1 MNILF
6 LRKLF
11 WNSLRA
17 SSCSIA
23 IFSIAVMF
31 FKNVPF
37 YFQIVPHFFFA
48 CACFTHYKS
57 CKYGLRIEHETEGYG
72 QPYRAYFSRASLL
85 TEQFQGLKRDLH
97 KRVAFLTIA
106 AGLMGPLELL
116 RSLGKASRRES
127 VQIDNLSPILIS
139 TILLTL
145 GVLWYYSIKEDEK
158 KV

>member
-23 IFSIAVMF
+23 TFSIAVMF

-57 CKYGLRIEHETEGYG
+57 CKYGLRIEQEAEGYR
-72 QPYRAYFSRASLL
+72 QPYGVQFSKASLL

-97 KRVAFLTIA
+97 KRVSFLTIA
-106 AGLMGPLELL
+106 AGLMGPLEL
-116 RSLGKASRRES
+116 GKASRRES
-127 VQIDNLSPILIS
+127 MQIDNLSPILIS
-139 TILLTL
+139 TTLLTL

>member
-17 SSCSIA
+17 ATCSIA
-23 IFSIAVMF
+23 SFSIAVMF

-57 CKYGLRIEHETEGYG
+57 CKYRLRIEQDAERCR
-72 QPYRAYFSRASLL
+72 QPYRVHFSEASLL

-127 VQIDNLSPILIS
+127 MQIDNLSPILIS
-139 TILLTL
+139 TILLML
-145 GVLWYYSIKEDEK
+145 GVLWYYSIKDDEK
-158 KV
+158 NV